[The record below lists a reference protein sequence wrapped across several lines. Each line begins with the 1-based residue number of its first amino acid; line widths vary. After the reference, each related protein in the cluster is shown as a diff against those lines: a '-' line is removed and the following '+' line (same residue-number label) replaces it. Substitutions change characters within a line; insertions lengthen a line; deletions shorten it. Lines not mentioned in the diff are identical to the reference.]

1 MTTTEDP
8 VPPDGWL
15 RRPLGELCASIQAGP
30 GGGRHEDRG
39 RSLADGGVP
48 VVLPRDLHGRRIVPG
63 GAAEVPAVSWDRART
78 LVKYE
83 LAEDDILLT
92 RTGTVGRCALVTED
106 HAGWLFHPNLVRLRL
121 PRTGPV
127 RPAYLAAYLSA
138 ASAQDWIR
146 TRAAGAVVPSVSIRT
161 LGELPVLLPP
171 DAEQEAI
178 GAVLAA
184 LDDKIR
190 THTEIVRATREYRS
204 TLADALTSG
213 VLAAGA

>member
-1 MTTTEDP
+1 
-8 VPPDGWL
+8 
-15 RRPLGELCASIQAGP
+15 
-30 GGGRHEDRG
+30 
-39 RSLADGGVP
+39 
-48 VVLPRDLHGRRIVPG
+48 
-63 GAAEVPAVSWDRART
+63 VPAVSWDRART

-83 LAEDDILLT
+83 LAGNDILLT

-121 PRTGPV
+121 PKAGPV
-127 RPAYLAAYLSA
+127 RPAYLAACLSA

-146 TRAAGAVVPSVSIRT
+146 MRAAGAVVPSVSIRT

-190 THTEIVRATREYRS
+190 AHTEIIRATREYRS